1 MSIIQITETGRGA
14 RRRPTVT
21 PADGKV
27 WIPWAVV
34 AGERVERAWT
44 GSHVVLEFD
53 EGVPAVRPSSAQ
65 PHREPHRL
73 CTLAPLA
80 GLLAVWVAL
89 TLVVS
94 HAVAAA

>member
-21 PADGKV
+21 PADGKI
-27 WIPWAVV
+27 WIPSAVV

-44 GSHVVLEFD
+44 GSHVLEFD

-73 CTLAPLA
+73 RTLAPLA

-89 TLVVS
+89 TSIVS